1 MGSTFSRFLEFG
13 VFARDRSG
21 RSAVSTDGDTA
32 TCSKERFRMVNKEQV
47 QAAKGMQKCTNRG
60 INMWHAWCEGR
71 KMQESIQ
78 EMSSDRMNLLLS
90 RFIQKL
96 QGGMVQKCCTIFTRP
111 PFPLWRVGGGSR
123 FDTKLSCTHCIAVC
137 ILSCK
142 SNAALVKE
150 VKEHSKTLDN

>member
-1 MGSTFSRFLEFG
+1 MHKPGYKH
-13 VFARDRSG
+13 VARL
-21 RSAVSTDGDTA
+21 V
-32 TCSKERFRMVNKEQV
+32 
-47 QAAKGMQKCTNRG
+47 
-60 INMWHAWCEGR
+60 R

-78 EMSSDRMNLLLS
+78 EMSSDRMNSLLS

-96 QGGMVQKCCTIFTRP
+96 QGRMVQKCCTIFTRP

-123 FDTKLSCTHCIAVC
+123 FETKFSCTHCIAVC

-150 VKEHSKTLDN
+150 VKEHSKTLDKLCISPLSSNLSPEYMFCTNPLSL